1 MLHEHTAMDR
11 NASDGEF
18 IQLRRLA
25 DIGLRSSAI
34 AHDVNNLLQVVVG
47 NLELLALV
55 DLDERSRQ
63 KLSRATSSLGQCV
76 ELLKTGFR
84 GEQPVGDSGC
94 LNVSRFQAET
104 SEDFT
109 DICGPGICLQIETTD
124 NDVIIDV
131 ERSDL
136 ENAIVNLLINSRDAM
151 GGDGN
156 IRIGTAIR
164 EVLGLDG
171 CWDSRLILTVE
182 DDGPGIPESI
192 QEAVFDRFFT
202 TKRTGS
208 GIGLANVR
216 AFVESKQGEI
226 VLDSRVGRGTSVS
239 MSLPCRRDNDVRAAN
254 AAAVRGAN
262 IVPFH
267 RVLRE
272 TPSEGVAAV

>member
-1 MLHEHTAMDR
+1 MLHEHAAAAK

-18 IQLRRLA
+18 TQLRCLA

-55 DLDERSRQ
+55 ELDERSRQ

-84 GEQPVGDSGC
+84 GQQPVSDPGC
-94 LNVSRFQAET
+94 LNVSRFQ
-104 SEDFT
+104 SEMSEAFT
-109 DICGPGICLQIETTD
+109 DICGSGICLQVETADDDVVIE
-124 NDVIIDV
+124 VG
-131 ERSDL
+131 RSDL

-151 GGDGN
+151 GGYGN
-156 IRIGTAIR
+156 IRIGTAVR

-171 CWDSRLILTVE
+171 CWDSRLILSVE
-182 DDGPGIPESI
+182 DDGPGIPEAI

-216 AFVESKQGEI
+216 DFVESKQGEI
-226 VLDSRVGRGTSVS
+226 VLDSRVGRGTCIS
-239 MSLPCRRDNDVRAAN
+239 MSLPCRRENDVRATN
-254 AAAVRGAN
+254 AAVIRVAD

-267 RVLRE
+267 RVLRGASPE
-272 TPSEGVAAV
+272 AAAAV

>member
-1 MLHEHTAMDR
+1 MLHEHTAIAR
-11 NASDGEF
+11 NAIDGEVD
-18 IQLRRLA
+18 QLRRLA
-25 DIGLRSSAI
+25 DIGVRSSAI

-55 DLDERSRQ
+55 ELDERSRQ

-76 ELLKTGFR
+76 ELLRKGFR
-84 GEQPVGDSGC
+84 GENPEGDTGF
-94 LNVSRFQAET
+94 LNVSRFQSET
-104 SEDFT
+104 SEAFT
-109 DICGPGICLQIETTD
+109 DICGPGVCLQIETAD
-124 NDVIIDV
+124 NDVVIEV

-151 GGDGN
+151 GGYGN
-156 IRIGTAIR
+156 IRIGTATR

-171 CWDSRLILTVE
+171 CWDSRLILSVE
-182 DDGPGIPESI
+182 DDGPGIPDTI

-216 AFVESKQGEI
+216 AFVEKNRGEI
-226 VLDSRVGRGTSVS
+226 VLDSRVGRGTCVS
-239 MSLPCRRDNDVRAAN
+239 MSVPCHRATHGLVAK
-254 AAAVRGAN
+254 AAAIRVAD

-267 RVLRE
+267 RPMRE
-272 TPSEGVAAV
+272 LSLDAAVVI